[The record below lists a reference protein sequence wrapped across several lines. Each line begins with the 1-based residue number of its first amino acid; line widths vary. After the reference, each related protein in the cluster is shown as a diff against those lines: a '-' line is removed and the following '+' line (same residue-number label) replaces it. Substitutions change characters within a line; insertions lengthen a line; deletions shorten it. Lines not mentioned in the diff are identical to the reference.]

1 MMPPWN
7 AANMRGRRRPWILLP
22 LPLLILTACSPAEQP
37 IVALAFQDGR
47 PVGVLVTCDDRDA
60 NIRVFENDHQGEPG
74 KRPLIRWRVGGP
86 PASEVVEVAL
96 LGQPPEGWE
105 VADAG
110 DSPATEVDVE
120 LLSEFRAGVT
130 YTLDG
135 SSRSKALSV
144 DFTLADLPRI
154 GPDQVLAPHGHNSTE
169 VVSRETFLRK
179 ARDRC

>member
-1 MMPPWN
+1 MP
-7 AANMRGRRRPWILLP
+7 GSRRPWILLP
-22 LPLLILTACSPAEQP
+22 LPLLLLTACSPAEEP
-37 IVALAFQDGR
+37 IVALAVQDGR
-47 PVGVLVTCDDRDA
+47 PIGVLVTCDDRDA
-60 NIRVFENDHQGEPG
+60 DIRVFENGPESEPG
-74 KRPLIRWRVGGP
+74 EQSLIRWRIGGP

-105 VADAG
+105 VTEAV

-120 LLSEFRAGVT
+120 LLTEFRAGVT

-135 SSRSKALSV
+135 SSRREALPV

-154 GPDQVLAPHGHNSTE
+154 GPDQVLVMPRGHHSTT
-169 VVSRETFLRK
+169 VVSRETFLRE

>member
-1 MMPPWN
+1 
-7 AANMRGRRRPWILLP
+7 MRGRRRPWILLP
-22 LPLLILTACSPAEQP
+22 LPLLLLTACSPAEEP
-37 IVALAFQDGR
+37 IVALAVQDGQ
-47 PVGVLVTCDDRDA
+47 PIGVLVTCDDSDA

-74 KRPLIRWRVGGP
+74 ERTLIRWSIGGP

-105 VADAG
+105 VADAV
-110 DSPATEVDVE
+110 DSPDSDVDVE
-120 LLSEFRAGVT
+120 LLTEFRAGVT

-135 SSRSKALSV
+135 SSRRDARSV

-154 GPDQVLAPHGHNSTE
+154 GPDQVLVSHGSRSTK